1 MSHTVTII
9 DSIKPAVVRKKY
21 TMTDDV
27 MKKTVIASITEG
39 VGVSREIT
47 TAREFADL
55 LAEVTESD
63 SLVICAGQWMGANDK
78 PFRIIPEEEL
88 ARILNSR
95 VGEVAGGVIHKDGKR
110 ISARLKRGI
119 TPSVYALF
127 DADNPPGMPAAWA
140 AMDIG
145 ARLRMWESILPGIS
159 SCERIELRGSSAR
172 VRREGEPGQQATHA
186 WIKVSDASKIGLM
199 KAHVG
204 VEMVNRGLSFAFE
217 KLSRSPKTKGKVI
230 GIEHRSLFDLAV
242 FDTGRLVFCAQPD
255 VSDAPGYVCDDAAI
269 TIANEG
275 GGILDLSFLTI
286 PKPSALREY
295 CRNTGIKLEIKA
307 TPNGGGLSVVSCG
320 QLSAT
325 TEITRR
331 GSTQTLAAWVDGLQP
346 GEKLRC
352 EAPFRE
358 SYSEAAFIR
367 LSDSGQPF
375 IYDVGNGTTY
385 RIAEDWGDTAEGV
398 EDFDGAASTIDI
410 DAEMAGGPDT
420 DTASESGP
428 KVKPKPRLVN
438 IRRVDAF
445 AGEYEP
451 AEYLIDYMLQSGFLY
466 SLTAETGAGKTALMI
481 LVSALVATGK
491 PFGEVE
497 VKKGSVIYCVGE
509 NADEFR
515 QRMICLRENSY
526 DADEFNGIH
535 VLTPE
540 AHKGLL
546 TERGSAE
553 VAAYAGALGG
563 VDLVV
568 VDTAAA
574 FFDGDE
580 ENSNTELGEYARRLR
595 RRLCTL
601 PGKPC
606 VVVCSHPTKNAKT
619 HEELVP
625 RGGGAFVAEVDGNL
639 TLMKKDV
646 SASEMFWSKKF
657 RGRIDNPV
665 QIALTPVEA
674 QRTRDAKGRP
684 LRSVLA
690 GVVEAEPVD
699 PKAEQGLRDRIM
711 TLMLD
716 GKTRTVTDVA
726 IGMHEM
732 RAGETG
738 GNGHPGWK
746 RTNAEMGKLRKFK
759 KPLLEE
765 TDKRWRS
772 TTAGK
777 AHANG
782 LRGGPDAK
790 PVTAEADVF

>member
-1 MSHTVTII
+1 M
-9 DSIKPAVVRKKY
+9 
-21 TMTDDV
+21 
-27 MKKTVIASITEG
+27 
-39 VGVSREIT
+39 
-47 TAREFADL
+47 
-55 LAEVTESD
+55 
-63 SLVICAGQWMGANDK
+63 
-78 PFRIIPEEEL
+78 
-88 ARILNSR
+88 
-95 VGEVAGGVIHKDGKR
+95 
-110 ISARLKRGI
+110 
-119 TPSVYALF
+119 
-127 DADNPPGMPAAWA
+127 
-140 AMDIG
+140 
-145 ARLRMWESILPGIS
+145 
-159 SCERIELRGSSAR
+159 
-172 VRREGEPGQQATHA
+172 
-186 WIKVSDASKIGLM
+186 
-199 KAHVG
+199 
-204 VEMVNRGLSFAFE
+204 
-217 KLSRSPKTKGKVI
+217 
-230 GIEHRSLFDLAV
+230 
-242 FDTGRLVFCAQPD
+242 
-255 VSDAPGYVCDDAAI
+255 
-269 TIANEG
+269 
-275 GGILDLSFLTI
+275 
-286 PKPSALREY
+286 
-295 CRNTGIKLEIKA
+295 
-307 TPNGGGLSVVSCG
+307 
-320 QLSAT
+320 
-325 TEITRR
+325 
-331 GSTQTLAAWVDGLQP
+331 
-346 GEKLRC
+346 
-352 EAPFRE
+352 
-358 SYSEAAFIR
+358 
-367 LSDSGQPF
+367 
-375 IYDVGNGTTY
+375 
-385 RIAEDWGDTAEGV
+385 
-398 EDFDGAASTIDI
+398 
-410 DAEMAGGPDT
+410 
-420 DTASESGP
+420 
-428 KVKPKPRLVN
+428 
-438 IRRVDAF
+438 
-445 AGEYEP
+445 
-451 AEYLIDYMLQSGFLY
+451 
-466 SLTAETGAGKTALMI
+466 
-481 LVSALVATGK
+481 
-491 PFGEVE
+491 
-497 VKKGSVIYCVGE
+497 IYCVGE

-639 TLMKKDV
+639 TLMKCDV
-646 SASEMFWSKKF
+646 GASEMFWSKKF